1 MKRLWL
7 LILLVS
13 VGLNLGLAWQM
24 WKEGDGTKGL
34 HARHEGR
41 WSKNQERHW
50 PAKGDSAAWHRM
62 GHERMDRVSSRLEL
76 DQEQAEAFR
85 ESHAE
90 TIHRLGD
97 KRALVRES
105 RDELRALMAEGVID
119 STAVRATLHEL
130 GRRQAVLDSLVAESF
145 MAELSVLDPEQRA
158 HYLQMMPFGG
168 SPGFEGRPGRGRGGH
183 GHD

>member
-105 RDELRALMAEGVID
+105 RDELRALMAE
-119 STAVRATLHEL
+119 
-130 GRRQAVLDSLVAESF
+130 
-145 MAELSVLDPEQRA
+145 LSVLDPDQRT
-158 HYLQMMPFGG
+158 HYLRMMPFGAN
-168 SPGFEGRPGRGRGGH
+168 PGFEGRSGRGRGGH